1 MNINKQIQV
10 LIPEMREWR
19 HHIHQNPEIAYEEN
33 NTSDFIAKKLNEFG
47 IEVHRGFGGTGIVG
61 VIHGQHKGTSNKSI
75 GIRADMDALPMSEK
89 TNLIY
94 SSKNEGKMHACGH
107 DGHSTMLLGAAKY
120 LAQTRNF
127 CGTVYCIFQ
136 PAEEGGNAGAKAM
149 INDGLFT
156 KFHIDSVWG
165 IHNWP
170 GVPVGQAVI
179 HKGFAMAGGDIII
192 LTIEGKG
199 GHAAQPQFS
208 NDPIVSA
215 GLTITA
221 LQTAISRQ
229 LNPFDQAVLS
239 LTKINGGSAFN
250 VIPDNVSI
258 GGTLRSTNKKTRD
271 EMLTKIKKIASNACD
286 INNCKVNLE
295 IRHGYPSTINDIKSA
310 EFASKVFEDT
320 FGIGSLDKIEKPT
333 MTSEDFSYMLQ
344 KKPGAYIWLG
354 AGENSEKLHSVYY
367 DFNDEL
373 LPIGATYWSNLAETI
388 LTK

>member
-19 HHIHQNPEIAYEEN
+19 HHFHKNPEIAYEEN

-295 IRHGYPSTINDIKSA
+295 IRPGYPSTINDIKSA

-344 KKPGAYIWLG
+344 EKPGAYIWLG

>member
-33 NTSDFIAKKLNEFG
+33 NTSDFIAQKLNEFG

-120 LAQTRNF
+120 LAETRNF

-170 GVPVGQAVI
+170 GVPVGRAVI

-271 EMLTKIKKIASNACD
+271 DMLTKIKKIASNACD

-295 IRHGYPSTINDIKSA
+295 IRPGYPSTINDIKSA

-320 FGIGSLDKIEKPT
+320 FGIGSLDTIEKPT

-344 KKPGAYIWLG
+344 EKPGAYIWLG

-373 LPIGATYWSNLAETI
+373 LPIGAAYWSNLAETI

>member
-271 EMLTKIKKIASNACD
+271 KMLTKIKKIASNACD

-295 IRHGYPSTINDIKSA
+295 IRPGYPSTINDIKSA

-344 KKPGAYIWLG
+344 EKPGAYIWLG

>member
-295 IRHGYPSTINDIKSA
+295 IRPGYPSTINDIKSA

-320 FGIGSLDKIEKPT
+320 FGTGSLDKIEKPT

-344 KKPGAYIWLG
+344 EKPGAYIWLG

>member
-1 MNINKQIQV
+1 MNINKHIQV

-61 VIHGQHKGTSNKSI
+61 VIHGEHKGTSNKSI

-295 IRHGYPSTINDIKSA
+295 IRPGYPSTINDIKSA

-344 KKPGAYIWLG
+344 EKPGAYIWLG

>member
-271 EMLTKIKKIASNACD
+271 EMLTKIKKIASSACD

-295 IRHGYPSTINDIKSA
+295 IRPGYPSTINDIKSA

-344 KKPGAYIWLG
+344 EKPGAYIWLG

>member
-19 HHIHQNPEIAYEEN
+19 HYIHQNPEIAYEEN

-295 IRHGYPSTINDIKSA
+295 IRPGYPSTINDIKSA

-344 KKPGAYIWLG
+344 EKPGAYIWLG

>member
-10 LIPEMREWR
+10 LIPEMTEWR

-295 IRHGYPSTINDIKSA
+295 IRPGYPSTINDIKSA

-344 KKPGAYIWLG
+344 EKPGAYIWLG

>member
-61 VIHGQHKGTSNKSI
+61 VIHGQHKGISNKSI

-271 EMLTKIKKIASNACD
+271 DMLTKIKKIASNACD

-295 IRHGYPSTINDIKSA
+295 IRPGYPSTINDIKSA

-344 KKPGAYIWLG
+344 EKPGAYIWLG

>member
-33 NTSDFIAKKLNEFG
+33 NTSDFIAQKLNEFG

-61 VIHGQHKGTSNKSI
+61 VIHGEHKGTSNKSI

-295 IRHGYPSTINDIKSA
+295 IRPGYPSTINDIKSA

-344 KKPGAYIWLG
+344 EKPGAYIWLG

-373 LPIGATYWSNLAETI
+373 LPIGAAYWSNLAETI

>member
-33 NTSDFIAKKLNEFG
+33 NTSDFIAQKLNEFG

-61 VIHGQHKGTSNKSI
+61 VIQGKHKGTSNKSI

-271 EMLTKIKKIASNACD
+271 DMLTKIKKIASNACD

-295 IRHGYPSTINDIKSA
+295 IRPGYPSTINDIKSA

-320 FGIGSLDKIEKPT
+320 FGIGSLDTIEKPT

-344 KKPGAYIWLG
+344 EKPGAYIWLG

-373 LPIGATYWSNLAETI
+373 LPIGAAYWSNLAETI

>member
-33 NTSDFIAKKLNEFG
+33 NTSDFIAQKLNEFG
-47 IEVHRGFGGTGIVG
+47 IEVHRGFGGTGIVV
-61 VIHGQHKGTSNKSI
+61 VIQGKHKGTSNKSI

-120 LAQTRNF
+120 LAETRNF

-136 PAEEGGNAGAKAM
+136 PAEEGGNAGSKAI

-170 GVPVGQAVI
+170 GVPVGRAVI

-208 NDPIVSA
+208 NDPIVYA

-271 EMLTKIKKIASNACD
+271 DMLTKIKKIASNACD

-295 IRHGYPSTINDIKSA
+295 IRPGYPSTINDIKSA

-320 FGIGSLDKIEKPT
+320 FGIGSLDTIEKPT
-333 MTSEDFSYMLQ
+333 ITSEDFSYMLQ
-344 KKPGAYIWLG
+344 EKPGAYIWLG

-373 LPIGATYWSNLAETI
+373 LPIGAAYWSNLAETI